1 MILREMTYDDLSAIA
16 ALEAELFK
24 EPWTQADFQR
34 ELDENEFANYYI
46 AEINGEIAGYFG
58 LWLLFDQAQITTIG
72 TAKKFQRQHVASFM
86 MEAIDQMCAEN
97 ECEFLSLE
105 VRVSNTPAQNLYK
118 KFGLEIVS
126 VRKDYY
132 SDHEDA
138 YLMVKAVG
146 GFE

>member
-1 MILREMTYDDLSAIA
+1 MKLREMKMEDLKQIA
-16 ALEAELFK
+16 ALEAELFT
-24 EPWTQADFQR
+24 EPWNEEDFRR
-34 ELDENEFANYYI
+34 EMEENEFANYYI
-46 AEINGEIAGYFG
+46 AEIDGEVAGYFG

-86 MEAIDQMCAEN
+86 MEAIDQMCVEN

>member
-86 MEAIDQMCAEN
+86 MEAIDQMCVEN

>member
-1 MILREMTYDDLSAIA
+1 
-16 ALEAELFK
+16 
-24 EPWTQADFQR
+24 
-34 ELDENEFANYYI
+34 
-46 AEINGEIAGYFG
+46 
-58 LWLLFDQAQITTIG
+58 
-72 TAKKFQRQHVASFM
+72 M
-86 MEAIDQMCAEN
+86 MEAIDQMCVEN

-105 VRVSNTPAQNLYK
+105 VRISNIPAQNLYK